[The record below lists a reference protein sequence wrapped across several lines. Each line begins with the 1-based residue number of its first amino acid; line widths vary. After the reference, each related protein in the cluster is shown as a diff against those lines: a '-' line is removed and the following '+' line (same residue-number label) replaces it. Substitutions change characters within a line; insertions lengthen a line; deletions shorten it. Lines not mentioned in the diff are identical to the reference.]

1 MSFKYQSLTTP
12 QPQPQ
17 PQDLKQR
24 VCTCLNKLADRD
36 TLAVA
41 SAELESIARNL
52 TVDSI
57 APFLN
62 CLHNTDSSSKSPVRR
77 QCVTLLTLLSRSYGN
92 ALSPHLSK
100 MVSTLSRRLRDPDSS
115 VRSACVEASAA
126 MSLHITEPPFSDL
139 SKPLVEMLVVE
150 QAVNS
155 QVGAAMCLAAAIE
168 AAPDPE
174 TEHLRKVLPKLGKL
188 VRNESFKAKAAVF
201 GVIGSVAS
209 VGGAGSKGVL
219 DWLVP
224 CGVDALSSEDWTT
237 RKAAA
242 EALGKL
248 VVAEKE
254 LATEFKSAC
263 VAALEYRRFDK
274 VKIVRETMNR
284 TLDLWKEVPEDA
296 SIPSPSKPSSVA
308 TAAAFSS
315 SFTCSCALPLETDNG
330 SFGCLPSVSKSV
342 DGAGFRT
349 PQSKRVV
356 PTSRSPPSDASTDPT
371 AKKETP
377 ARSNN
382 SNSTR
387 STFSELDR
395 TKPSDLKTEIAEPR
409 KSLFFKAYDNIK
421 NSELGV
427 LESREVADCG
437 DSRLETKRVL
447 FAKAHDEKVQK
458 YGGLK
463 SGSRV
468 VPFHEENLD
477 VDDKNAAVEVDENP
491 KEVEDLYLIRE
502 QLAQIEDQQSN
513 LLNLLQKFIG
523 SSQSGINSL
532 ETRVNGLEMALD
544 EISYDLA
551 VSSGRIPNM
560 DSADNTCCKLPG
572 TEFLSPKFWR
582 KAEGRFSSS
591 RFSSSGRMLSPS
603 ATHNIPCK
611 DSGAET
617 YKPAAVSQR
626 HQHQD
631 CGGFITNRVA
641 DAGSDITENSG
652 FFSNR
657 LSKNTSQSDERVQ
670 AGNSSGPDGTTLV
683 PCTAPMNLRSR

>member
-1 MSFKYQSLTTP
+1 MSFKNRTLTTP
-12 QPQPQ
+12 LPQ
-17 PQDLKQR
+17 PQDFKLR
-24 VCTCLNKLADRD
+24 VCTCLNRLADRD

-77 QCVTLLTLLSRSYGN
+77 QCVSLLALLSRSHGN
-92 ALSPHLSK
+92 ALSPHFSK

-115 VRSACVEASAA
+115 VRSTCVEASAA
-126 MSLHITEPPFSDL
+126 MSSHITKPPFSVL
-139 SKPLVEMLVVE
+139 SKPLIEMLVVE
-150 QAVNS
+150 QDANS

-174 TEHLRKVLPKLGKL
+174 TEQLRNVLPKLGKL

-209 VGGAGSKGVL
+209 VGGAGSKGIL

-224 CGVDALSSEDWTT
+224 CGVEALSSEDWAT
-237 RKAAA
+237 RKASA

-248 VVAEKE
+248 VRAEKE
-254 LATEFKSAC
+254 LTMEFKSAC
-263 VAALEYRRFDK
+263 VAALENRRFDK

-284 TLDLWKEVPEDA
+284 SLDLWKEVSGVSEDG
-296 SIPSPSKPSSVA
+296 SIPSQSE
-308 TAAAFSS
+308 SS
-315 SFTCSCALPLETDNG
+315 SFDNV
-330 SFGCLPSVSKSV
+330 SFGCFPSVAKSV

-349 PQSKRVV
+349 PQSKKVV
-356 PTSRSPPSDASTDPT
+356 PISRSPPSDSSTDST

-382 SNSTR
+382 RNVNA
-387 STFSELDR
+387 STFCRLDR
-395 TKPSDLKTEIAEPR
+395 TKPSYLKTEIVEPR
-409 KSLFFKAYDNIK
+409 KSLFFEAYDNIK
-421 NSELGV
+421 NSDFGV
-427 LESREVADCG
+427 
-437 DSRLETKRVL
+437 LETKRLL
-447 FAKAHDEKVQK
+447 FASENDEEC
-458 YGGLK
+458 GGLK

-468 VPFHEENLD
+468 VPFH
-477 VDDKNAAVEVDENP
+477 VDKKNAAAEVGENP
-491 KEVEDLYLIRE
+491 KKVEGLILIRE
-502 QLAQIEDQQSN
+502 RLAQIEDQQSN

-532 ETRVNGLEMALD
+532 ETRVNSLEMALD
-544 EISYDLA
+544 EMSYDLA

-582 KAEGRFSSS
+582 KTEGWFSTS
-591 RFSSSGRMLSPS
+591 RLSSSGRMVY
-603 ATHNIPCK
+603 K

-617 YKPAAVSQR
+617 YKPAEAVSQR

-631 CGGFITNRVA
+631 CGGFIMNPAA
-641 DAGSDITENSG
+641 DGCGGMTENSG

-657 LSKNTSQSDERVQ
+657 LSNDTIRSDERVRV
-670 AGNSSGPDGTTLV
+670 GNSSGADGTTLIRC
-683 PCTAPMNLRSR
+683 PAPINLRSR